1 MPDHTQIPCWVNGV
15 PADGVSIADRG
26 LAYGDGVFETVR
38 VTRDGPVLLPYHL
51 QRLRDGL
58 QRLNIAVEWA
68 ALEQEIHRYPGWQQ
82 PGVVKLIITRGNGGR
97 GYGTVNVQGP
107 SRVFSTHPIPQYPEQ
122 HRQKGVCIYSCETRL
137 SINPQLAGIKHL
149 NRLEQVLARQE
160 FQSDSCQDQYQE
172 GLMLSQ
178 SGRVIEGV
186 FSNLFL
192 VRDGV
197 VLTPDLSQCG
207 VAGVMRRWLLEQMQE
222 SGIKVNVGR
231 VTLQDIELADE
242 WFFCNSVY
250 GVWPVGHWENR
261 VWPVGPLTA
270 RAQQWVTDRWQF

>member
-1 MPDHTQIPCWVNGV
+1 MPDHAQIPCWVNGA
-15 PADGVSIADRG
+15 PADGVSVADRG

-38 VTRDGPVLLPYHL
+38 VACDGPVLLPYHL
-51 QRLRDGL
+51 QRLQEGL
-58 QRLNIAVEWA
+58 LRLNIAVDWA
-68 ALEQEIHRYPGWQQ
+68 ALEQEIRQYPGWQQ
-82 PGVVKLIITRGNGGR
+82 PGVVKLIITRGSGGR

-107 SRVFSTHPIPQYPEQ
+107 SRVFSAHPAPQYPERYTQ
-122 HRQKGVCIYSCETRL
+122 LGVRIYSCETRL

-178 SGRVIEGV
+178 SGCVIEGV
-186 FSNLFL
+186 LSNLFL
-192 VRDGV
+192 VQDGS
-197 VLTPDLSQCG
+197 LHTPDLSQCG

-222 SGIKVNVGR
+222 CGIKVNVGP

-250 GVWPVGHWENR
+250 GVWPVSHWENR
-261 VWPVGPLTA
+261 TWTVGPLTA
-270 RAQQWVTDRWQF
+270 QVQQWVKDRWQF